1 LLFSGGQRIFVKKG
15 GLDSMYKLVLVDD
28 EVEIRNGLSQYFPWN
43 EIGFDVV
50 GCFENGKLALA
61 YIDSHPVDVLLCDI
75 RMPVMTGLELAK
87 ELHGRQSKIKLILLS
102 GHKDFEYAKMALSYD
117 VKGYIVKPTKY
128 NELYEHFSKLKLELD
143 KLEDELA
150 SKHNLDEKSTF
161 NEKVIAVIRSYV
173 EQNYKQATL
182 EEAAALV
189 RMNSYY
195 VSRYFKENTGQNFSD
210 YVAEVKMNKAAELL
224 RDIRYK
230 TYEISEMVGYSH
242 AKNFTRTFKKYFGMS
257 PREFRNSREASARS
271 E

>member
-1 LLFSGGQRIFVKKG
+1 
-15 GLDSMYKLVLVDD
+15 MYKLVLVDD

-50 GCFENGKLALA
+50 GIFENGKKALTF
-61 YIDSHPVDVLLCDI
+61 IDSHHVDVLLCDI
-75 RMPVMTGLELAK
+75 RMPLMTGLEVAQ
-87 ELHGRQSKIKLILLS
+87 ELHSRQSKIKVILLS
-102 GHKDFEYAKMALSYD
+102 GYKEFEYAKQALSYD

-143 KLEDELA
+143 KSGDEQA
-150 SKHNLDEKSTF
+150 GRRSLDENSTF
-161 NEKVIAVIRSYV
+161 NEKVIATIRTYV
-173 EQNYKQATL
+173 EQNYKQAAL

-195 VSRYFKENTGQNFSD
+195 VSRYFKEKTGQNFSD

-224 RDIRYK
+224 KDIRYK

-242 AKNFTRTFKKYFGMS
+242 AKNFTRTFKKHFGMS
-257 PREFRNSREASARS
+257 PREFRNSREAERG
-271 E
+271 

>member
-1 LLFSGGQRIFVKKG
+1 
-15 GLDSMYKLVLVDD
+15 MYKLVLVDD

-43 EIGFDVV
+43 DIGFDVV
-50 GCFENGKLALA
+50 GSFENGKQALA
-61 YIDSHPVDVLLCDI
+61 YIDAHHVDVMLCDI
-75 RMPVMTGLELAK
+75 KMPIMTGLEVAK
-87 ELHGRQSKIKLILLS
+87 ELHSRKSKIKMILLS
-102 GHKDFEYAKMALSYD
+102 GHKDFEYAKQALSYD

-128 NELYEHFSKLKLELD
+128 NELYEHFTKLKQEMD
-143 KLEDELA
+143 KVEEEQTGKQSL
-150 SKHNLDEKSTF
+150 NEKGTF
-161 NEKVIAVIRSYV
+161 NEKVIATIRSYV

-210 YVAEVKMNKAAELL
+210 FVAEVKMNKATELL
-224 RDIRYK
+224 KDIRYK

-242 AKNFTRTFKKYFGMS
+242 AKNFTRTFKKHFGMS
-257 PREFRNSREASARS
+257 PREFRNTREQSTRL